1 MNRLRGFVDLAF
13 HAVEQTTNLIERT
26 HDATA
31 KRSVRR
37 FAPIEPLA
45 TPANAVNSVQQ
56 GIASGVYW
64 TIRTVNR
71 AVHSAVGSGI
81 DLLSSAAIASAEDG
95 AFELATPLR
104 STSAGSLEWVV
115 DYAQSAVTGLHG
127 DWLSKNG
134 NPLASTMHLRHEGRR
149 LSIDEGAFRA
159 AFGTPTNKLAVFVH
173 GLSSTE
179 WMWTFRAEDYYGDP
193 SACFG
198 NRLRDDHGYTPIYV
212 RYNTGLH
219 ISENGRLLSNLL
231 AEVLE
236 AYPVE
241 VDAIVLIGHS
251 MGGLVSRS
259 AAHYGDVHEQPWT
272 SKLRHIVSLGAPH
285 LGAPLEKAVNL
296 TAGALRFFETTATQV
311 ISELL
316 NSRSAGI
323 KDLRFGYTTDEEW
336 LDQDPDAVLHDRRA
350 DARLL
355 DHVGYYFVGATISR
369 DPAHPLGH
377 LVGDLLVRLPS
388 AAGHHP
394 EPVRRIPFHSGKI
407 LGGLSHVQLA
417 NHPTVYEALQQWIQ

>member
-13 HAVEQTTNLIERT
+13 HAVEQTTHLVERT

-37 FAPIEPLA
+37 IAPIEPLA
-45 TPANAVNSVQQ
+45 TPANAINAVQQ
-56 GIASGVYW
+56 GIAAGVYW

-71 AVHSAVGSGI
+71 GVHGVVGSGI
-81 DLLSSAAIASAEDG
+81 DLLSSAAGASSEDG

-127 DWLSKNG
+127 DWLSKKG
-134 NPLASTMHLRHEGRR
+134 NSLASTMHLRHEGRR
-149 LSIDEGAFRA
+149 LAIDEDAFRSAFA
-159 AFGTPTNKLAVFVH
+159 APSSKLAVFVH

-179 WMWTFRAEDYYGDP
+179 WMWTYRAQEYYGDP

-219 ISENGRLLSNLL
+219 VSENGRQLSDLL
-231 AEVLE
+231 AEVLD
-236 AYPVE
+236 AYPVD
-241 VDAIVLIGHS
+241 VDTIALIGHS
-251 MGGLVSRS
+251 MGGLVCRS
-259 AAHYGDVHEQPWT
+259 AAHYGDAHQQSWVG
-272 SKLRHIVSLGAPH
+272 KLRHVVSLGSPH

-311 ISELL
+311 ISEVL
-316 NSRSAGI
+316 NARSAGI

-336 LDQDPDAVLHDRRA
+336 LDQDPDAVLRDRRA
-350 DARLL
+350 DVPLL
-355 DHVGYYFVGATISR
+355 DHVSYCFVGATISR
-369 DPAHPLGH
+369 DPSHPLGH
-377 LVGDLLVRLPS
+377 VVGDLLVRLPS
-388 AAGHHP
+388 AAGRHP
-394 EPVRRIPFHSGKI
+394 EPVRRIPFRSGEV
-407 LGGLSHVQLA
+407 LGGLNHLQLA
-417 NHPTVYEALQQWIQ
+417 NHPAVYDALQQWI